1 MAEEI
6 KNTEEIITIRKE
18 EYNKDNKKFDTFV
31 FNKDGKAVKLSFRQ
45 EGNDIKVIPYGVSR
59 IRVKNLDSD
68 KRSFYPKYYASFIEI
83 VKNN

>member
-18 EYNKDNKKFDTFV
+18 KFEGAKVFDTYV
-31 FNKDGKAVKLSFRQ
+31 FNKDGNAVKLSFRQ
-45 EGNDIKVIPYGVSR
+45 EGNNPNVIPYGISKIKVKDLSPSR
-59 IRVKNLDSD
+59 K
-68 KRSFYPKYYASFIEI
+68 SFYPKYYATFIEI